1 MNDRNN
7 NQVPLVVDYCCK
19 VLFDWQIQKE
29 IIKIGVRAN
38 RMMSFVLFYESYR
51 MVSSGIHKE
60 LKLTHI

>member
-7 NQVPLVVDYCCK
+7 NQVPLVVDSCCK

>member
-7 NQVPLVVDYCCK
+7 NQVPLVVDSCCK

-38 RMMSFVLFYESYR
+38 RMMSFVLFCFMKAIEW
-51 MVSSGIHKE
+51 
-60 LKLTHI
+60 